1 MEAVEV
7 MATLRGQAA
16 AEDLGGTLAVDQAVV
31 AAEAR
36 VAQVVLEA
44 QAAAALMA
52 ARGGTTVEDEAV
64 AMVSLLQ
71 VEVPHHQVATQVAV
85 APVRPAIGRR
95 ELTGAGLIL
104 RCWRSCGKSLTRR
117 KSSSRTT

>member
-1 MEAVEV
+1 MAAVEE
-7 MATLRGQAA
+7 MATLHGLVAV
-16 AEDLGGTLAVDQAVV
+16 EDLGDTLEVDQAAV

-36 VAQVVLEA
+36 VVQAGLEA
-44 QAAAALMA
+44 QAVAALMA
-52 ARGGTTVEDEAV
+52 ARGETMVEDEAV
-64 AMVSLLQ
+64 ATVSLLR
-71 VEVPHHQVATQVAV
+71 VAVPHHQAATQVAV
-85 APVRPAIGRR
+85 APVRPASGRR